1 MRSYVGVARAILDGY
16 GPATLGRVAAE
27 FGWQHALRTY
37 HDLTGANDR
46 GENVLDREWDLLVV
60 LDACRPDLLPAVADD
75 YAFVPRDPATVR
87 SVGSSSEEWLDH
99 TFRARDASDVTYVT
113 ANPFAASHLDADALA
128 AVDHVWRT
136 GWDDDLGTVP
146 PRPVT
151 DAAIRHLREGAERA
165 VVHYM
170 QPHYPFRS
178 APDLGRMER
187 DDFGTPS
194 LDDDV
199 WTRLQVGAVS
209 REDLWAAF
217 VDNLRWVL
225 DDVSVLLSNADADRV
240 VLTADHG
247 NAFGESRIYG
257 HPSGIAIDPL
267 RRVPWVETT
276 ATDEGTHEPATAVE
290 AAEDGDVTDRLRDL
304 GYV

>member
-1 MRSYVGVARAILDGY
+1 VRGHLGVARAVLDDH
-16 GPATLGRVAAE
+16 GPATLARVGCEFAWGRGLAA
-27 FGWQHALRTY
+27 Y
-37 HDLTGANDR
+37 HRLTGAARR

-75 YAFVPRDPATVR
+75 YPFVPADPETVR
-87 SVGSSSEEWLDH
+87 SVGSSSEEWLAH
-99 TFRARDASDVTYVT
+99 TFDGRDASDVAYVT
-113 ANPFAASHLDADALA
+113 ANPFAEGVEGLA
-128 AVDHVWRT
+128 AVDHVWKS
-136 GWDDDLGTVP
+136 GWDEDLGTVP

-151 DAAIRHLREGAERA
+151 DVAVRRGRTGDHDRM

-187 DDFGTPS
+187 DGFGTPS
-194 LDDDV
+194 LEHDV
-199 WTRLQVGAVS
+199 WTRLQVGAVDPD
-209 REDLWAAF
+209 RLRAAF

-225 DDVSVLLSNADADRV
+225 DDVALLLDSVDAPRT

-257 HPSGIAIDPL
+257 HPSGVAVDAL

-276 ATDEGTHEPATAVE
+276 ASDDGTHEPAAASAV
-290 AAEDGDVTDRLRDL
+290 DDDVGDRLEHL
-304 GYV
+304 GYR